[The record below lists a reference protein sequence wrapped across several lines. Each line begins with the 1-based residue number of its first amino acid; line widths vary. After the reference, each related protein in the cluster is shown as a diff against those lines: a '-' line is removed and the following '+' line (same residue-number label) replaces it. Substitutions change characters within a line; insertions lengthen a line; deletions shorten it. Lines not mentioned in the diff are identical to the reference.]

1 MHKNGI
7 VAGKRRPA
15 HFDALFPPLSRFFTI
30 HPASGDARRR
40 NGSTL
45 VDLHSRP
52 AIVGTL
58 VTSIFSTAI
67 YPTVA
72 AAESVTELDRV
83 VVTASRFPAALEQP
97 VAMTV
102 ITAEE
107 IAESTASTLG
117 EVLSRLGG
125 VHVRQ
130 NLTGTPDQP
139 LDLRGFGVSGDQNT
153 LILING
159 QRISENELV
168 SARISAV
175 PLVAIERIEI
185 LRGSGTVLYG
195 GGATGG
201 TINIVTR
208 GSLGTPPGGSV
219 FASYG
224 SYNANEL
231 RAAVNGGS
239 GYWGYALHAN
249 RSESNNYRRNN
260 DAKVENLGAE
270 VAFGHGNN
278 RAALRING
286 NRQRVRL
293 PGTRSESEYRN
304 DPRGTSTPNDSGELD
319 GWDATFNVQHGA
331 GPVVIAADLGYRE
344 KSNAFFNA
352 FAGGSYASDVDAH
365 VTNFSPRVKWTT
377 DLGGMENVLIAGADW
392 SEWQYR
398 NDAVF
403 AGTGFSAPTRERAT
417 QRNRALYVQDNL
429 QLLPGSRLTLG
440 GRHERISLSAA
451 ESVTPIPRRERD
463 YSLNAWEA
471 GLRQELAR
479 NLTAYVRF
487 GQSFRV
493 ANVDEIRCSFPPCQA
508 MLEPQTSHD
517 REIGIEYQTRDIA
530 AQVAL
535 FDISLDHEIHFNR
548 LSGFFGQ
555 NENLP
560 QTRRRGMEL
569 KLGYAFSPSLEFD
582 LRYAYTEAEF
592 RGGEFSG
599 VRIGGN
605 DVPSVPRHRAN
616 GSLNWKILPTTRLV
630 AAVTYTGRQHYDND
644 QANRFEDMPSY
655 TVTDVKLTHTI
666 GAVTLAAGINNLFD
680 RKYYSY
686 ALVNNPL
693 APTSFNA
700 YPEARR
706 NGYASVA
713 FCW

>member
-1 MHKNGI
+1 M
-7 VAGKRRPA
+7 
-15 HFDALFPPLSRFFTI
+15 
-30 HPASGDARRR
+30 
-40 NGSTL
+40 
-45 VDLHSRP
+45 DLQSRP
-52 AIVGTL
+52 MVIGTL
-58 VTSIFSTAI
+58 VIAILSTAT
-67 YPTVA
+67 YPPIVA
-72 AAESVTELDRV
+72 AEPPAELDRI

-97 VAMTV
+97 VAVTV
-102 ITAEE
+102 ITTEE
-107 IAESTASTLG
+107 IAESTAGTLG
-117 EVLSRLGG
+117 KVLSRLGG

-168 SARISAV
+168 SARISSI

-208 GSLGTPPGGSV
+208 SSLGTPPGGSV

-224 SYNANEL
+224 SYNTREL

-239 GYWGYALHAN
+239 GYWGYALYAS
-249 RSESNNYRRNN
+249 RSEGDNYRRNH

-270 VAFGHGNN
+270 VAFGGGNN

-293 PGTRSESEYRN
+293 PGARSESEYRS
-304 DPRGTSTPNDSGELD
+304 DPRGTSTPDDSGELD
-319 GWDATFNVQHGA
+319 GWDATFNVQHRL
-331 GPVVIAADLGYRE
+331 GPVLIAADLGYRE
-344 KSNAFFNA
+344 RSNAYFNA
-352 FAGGSYASDVDAH
+352 FAGGTYASDVDAH
-365 VTNFSPRVKWTT
+365 VTNFSPRAKWTAT
-377 DLGGMENVLIAGADW
+377 LGGMENVLIAGADW
-392 SEWQYR
+392 SQWQYR
-398 NDAVF
+398 SDAVF
-403 AGTGFSAPTRERAT
+403 NGTGFSAPTRERAT
-417 QRNRALYVQDNL
+417 QRNRAIYMQNNL
-429 QLLPGSRLTLG
+429 QILPGSRLTLG
-440 GRHERISLSAA
+440 GRHERIDLSAA
-451 ESVTPIPRRERD
+451 ESVTPIPRRGQD

-471 GLRQELAR
+471 GLRQALMR
-479 NLTAYVRF
+479 NLTAYARF
-487 GQSFRV
+487 GQSFRI

-517 REIGIEYQTRDIA
+517 REIGIEYRAKDLA
-530 AQVAL
+530 AQLAL
-535 FDISLDHEIHFNR
+535 FDISLSREIHFNR
-548 LSGFFGQ
+548 LSGIFGQ

-560 QTRRRGMEL
+560 KTRRRGLEL
-569 KLGYAFSPSLEFD
+569 KGGYALSSTLDLD
-582 LRYAYTEAEF
+582 LRYAYTQAEF
-592 RGGEFSG
+592 RGGEFNG
-599 VRIGGN
+599 IRIGGN

-616 GSLNWKILPTTRLV
+616 GSLNWKILPSTRLV
-630 AAVTYTGRQHYDND
+630 AAMTYTGEQRYDND
-644 QANRFEDMPSY
+644 QANRFEHMPSY

-666 GAVTLAAGINNLFD
+666 GTVTLAAGINNLFD

-713 FCW
+713 YCW

>member
-1 MHKNGI
+1 MY
-7 VAGKRRPA
+7 
-15 HFDALFPPLSRFFTI
+15 LQ
-30 HPASGDARRR
+30 
-40 NGSTL
+40 
-45 VDLHSRP
+45 SRP
-52 AIVGTL
+52 TVVGTL
-58 VTSIFSTAI
+58 VTAIFSAATC
-67 YPTVA
+67 PSVA
-72 AAESVTELDRV
+72 AAEPPAELERV

-97 VAMTV
+97 VAITV
-102 ITAEE
+102 ITAED

-153 LILING
+153 LMLING

-168 SARISAV
+168 SARISAI

-201 TINIVTR
+201 TINVVTR
-208 GSLGTPPGGSV
+208 GALGTPPGGSV

-224 SYNANEL
+224 SYDASEL

-239 GYWGYALHAN
+239 GIWGYALYAN
-249 RSESNNYRRNN
+249 RTESDNYRRNN

-270 VAFGHGNN
+270 VAFGAGGN

-293 PGTRSESEYRN
+293 PGARSASEYRS
-304 DPRGTSTPNDSGELD
+304 DPRGTSTPDDSGELD
-319 GWDATFNVQHGA
+319 GWDATFNVQHSV
-331 GPVVIAADLGYRE
+331 GPALIAADLGYRE
-344 KSNAFFNA
+344 KSNAYFNA
-352 FAGGSYASDVDAH
+352 FAGGTYASDVDAH
-365 VTNFSPRVKWTT
+365 VTNFSPRVKWTST
-377 DLGGMENVLIAGADW
+377 LGGMENILIAGTDW
-392 SEWQYR
+392 SDWQYR

-403 AGTGFSAPTRERAT
+403 AGAGFSAPTRERAT
-417 QRNRALYVQDNL
+417 QRNRAIYVQNNL
-429 QLLPGSRLTLG
+429 QFLAGSRLTLG
-440 GRHERISLSAA
+440 GRHERISLSAS

-463 YSLNAWEA
+463 YALNAWEA
-471 GLRQELAR
+471 GLRQALLR
-479 NLTAYVRF
+479 NLTAYIRF
-487 GQSFRV
+487 GQSFRI

-508 MLEPQTSHD
+508 ILEPQTSHD
-517 REIGIEYQTRDIA
+517 REIGIEYQARDLA
-530 AQVAL
+530 VQLAV
-535 FDISLDHEIHFNR
+535 FDISLSREIHFNR

-560 QTRRRGMEL
+560 KTRRRGLEL
-569 KLGYAFSPSLEFD
+569 KLGYAVSSALDLD
-582 LRYAYTEAEF
+582 LRYAYTQAEF
-592 RGGEFSG
+592 RGGEFNG
-599 VRIGGN
+599 VRVGGN

-616 GSLNWKILPTTRLV
+616 GSLNWKILPSTRAV
-630 AAVTYTGRQHYDND
+630 AAVTYTGKQRYDND
-644 QANRFEDMPSY
+644 QGNRFGEMPSY
-655 TVTDVKLTHTI
+655 AVTDVKLTHTI
-666 GAVTLAAGINNLFD
+666 GSFTLAAGINNLFD

-686 ALVNNPL
+686 ALVNSPL
-693 APTSFNA
+693 SPTSFNA

-713 FCW
+713 YCW